1 MEKEVDLLTQGI
13 RTQLRAALD
22 TVTLEATVKADVRVP
37 LTGITLGTTE
47 IGINGT
53 LGQFRAGTASPPTI
67 KPVGLNLGPLLSS
80 LTTVVVGAVG
90 STVVA
95 STNATVSNLQATLD
109 PLIVTAKSAVG
120 SVLATVGTLVAIHVN
135 VQPDQPWPGT
145 KPDDV
150 TAAAGEYKVSAVRV
164 GLIGDASLLSL
175 SIGNSSAG
183 PVSLRVP

>member
-1 MEKEVDLLTQGI
+1 M
-13 RTQLRAALD
+13 
-22 TVTLEATVKADVRVP
+22 P

-53 LGQFRAGTASPPTI
+53 LGQFRAGTALPPTI
-67 KPVGLNLGPLLSS
+67 KPVGFQPRSLAFVADDGGRRRRGQHSS
-80 LTTVVVGAVG
+80 CIDECNRVQP
-90 STVVA
+90 
-95 STNATVSNLQATLD
+95 LQATLD

-150 TAAAGEYKVSAVRV
+150 TASAGEYKVSAVRV